1 MALGQYKI
9 KVVPVLDT
17 ASLHNQLEQ
26 AGVKGGKVGKAG
38 QVGGQ
43 AYANGFTRALKER
56 FKYSIANT
64 LIYGTQAAVKDMV
77 NNVMELD
84 KAQTELKKVT
94 SLTGKSLDDFTN
106 KAYKVGERVAKTGT
120 EVVQA
125 STEFAKMGKDTKT
138 ALQLSELATRFQ
150 NIADTEI
157 DAATAAKF
165 INSQLKAFGNTQ
177 SLQKFTGDFQKAQRI
192 IDVTNHT
199 ANKFAVGTNDLQSA
213 LTKTGSALSIA
224 GNSFEETIG

>member
-84 KAQTELKKVT
+84 KAQTELKKV
-94 SLTGKSLDDFTN
+94 SDLTGKSLDNFTA
-106 KAYKVGERVAKTGT
+106 KAYEVGSTVAKTGT
-120 EVVQA
+120 EIVQA
-125 STEFAKMGKDTKT
+125 GTEFTKQGFNDPAT
-138 ALQLSELATRFQ
+138 ALALSKVASEFQ

-165 INSQLKAFGNTQ
+165 INSQLKAFGKTEGFKNIA
-177 SLQKFTGDFQKAQRI
+177 SDAEKAERI
-192 IDVTNHT
+192 ID
-199 ANKFAVGTNDLQSA
+199 AVN
-213 LTKTGSALSIA
+213 
-224 GNSFEETIG
+224 EV

>member
-38 QVGGQ
+38 QVSGQ

-77 NNVMELD
+77 NNVRELD
-84 KAQTELKKVT
+84 KAQTELRKVT
-94 SLTGKSLDDFTN
+94 DLSGKSLEDYTN
-106 KAYKVGERVAKTGT
+106 RAYKMSGAVAKTGT
-120 EVVQA
+120 EIIQ
-125 STEFAKMGKDTKT
+125 
-138 ALQLSELATRFQ
+138 
-150 NIADTEI
+150 
-157 DAATAAKF
+157 AAT
-165 INSQLKAFGNTQ
+165 
-177 SLQKFTGDFQKAQRI
+177 
-192 IDVTNHT
+192 
-199 ANKFAVGTNDLQSA
+199 
-213 LTKTGSALSIA
+213 
-224 GNSFEETIG
+224 

>member
-26 AGVKGGKVGKAG
+26 AGVKGGKVGKVGQAG
-38 QVGGQ
+38 GE

-56 FKYSIANT
+56 FKYSIANA
-64 LIYGTQAAVKDMV
+64 LIYGTQNAVKDMV
-77 NNVMELD
+77 KNVIELD

-94 SLTGKSLDDFTN
+94 DLTGKSLEDYTDRAF
-106 KAYKVGERVAKTGT
+106 KMGGAVAKTGT
-120 EVVQA
+120 EIVQA
-125 STEFAKMGKDTKT
+125 ATEFSKQGFGTED
-138 ALQLSELATRFQ
+138 ALALSKIASEFQ

-165 INSQLKAFGNTQ
+165 INSQLKAFGNTEGFKKL
-177 SLQKFTGDFQKAQRI
+177 SSDAEKAEKV
-192 IDVTNHT
+192 ID
-199 ANKFAVGTNDLQSA
+199 AVN
-213 LTKTGSALSIA
+213 
-224 GNSFEETIG
+224 EV